1 MCDSITNGG
10 YMPVITIPS
19 CPPSNVIIASNVLST
34 TGNVLCANIISGD
47 GTFSGNLFVSG
58 QVYGV
63 ITYSVLN
70 VAQVINTGSITSG
83 AYYGNGYGLATLN
96 ASNLLGLISDTN
108 LPTTGVAPGLY
119 GSSANVSQVTVD
131 QYGRVTTAANVAILS
146 SQWTTVAGNVAYAAG
161 VSIGTLNAPPVGSN
175 LYVLGT
181 ANMTTLNVTSLLGTN
196 TLNVSGISNL
206 NSVVASTYQGDAGF
220 LSNIQIPQPL
230 ANLVVSNTVTTNNAA
245 VGNTLTVAGAM
256 TSNAANTTFFYD
268 TFTIPFIN
276 TQVINVG
283 AITSLT
289 TANVTTLNVQSLFA
303 NSAVIYGANT
313 LNVFGISN
321 LNSVVAQTITGNGSS
336 ISSLNSSNLF
346 GTLASTLILGN
357 TLANIQASNIVGLT
371 TVYGNTLSN
380 LNASNLAFG
389 VVPSSLIFGNTLS
402 NIQASNI
409 VQPFTNLVVSN
420 TLTTTNIVAAGFT
433 SNSTNTVFNFDTL
446 TIPFINSSTL
456 NVASASNL
464 QTLTV
469 TGSVA
474 MANSVVIGPTPAV
487 IQANL
492 HVEQG
497 NLFIGNSAAV
507 GTTVNTN
514 SVTQGTLVFDNT
526 ANNSIIPNKIILYN
540 NVGSVFCGLGVNFVG
555 ATSATLA
562 YYSRSV
568 HQFITGTSTEQM
580 RINSSGGIGM
590 GTNSPQAK
598 LHINGSIIANL
609 CLRVDYSNVAIA
621 TTGGGLVGINTLTPS
636 ANLHVLGN
644 IYASNALQTTN
655 VYINNGLDVGPGT
668 LGSNIAVFS
677 NASGLSNV
685 VTINSNAW
693 VGIGTTSPSGLL
705 HLYSNTIAPVINIVS
720 QSASGIYPTILFNYY
735 PGTASQAT
743 AGIRSIGGTIDLLNG
758 PSLTSMASFQAAGAL
773 IYSGQTF
780 YSGTAAATEKMRI
793 GTTGVSISTLANAR
807 SNLDVAGNIFASN
820 ALSTTNVFASGQVV
834 ATGKSGVGVCPPIVY
849 RQGGSATNWNTPG
862 SNTTPNVYA
871 ITSGVVQM
879 QCGANV
885 MTSTTQ
891 FIPFPVAYTNN
902 PTVLVTSYGTTGNI
916 WVASITSS
924 AFSVSANTAQQ
935 FEWLSIGI

>member
-1 MCDSITNGG
+1 
-10 YMPVITIPS
+10 
-19 CPPSNVIIASNVLST
+19 
-34 TGNVLCANIISGD
+34 
-47 GTFSGNLFVSG
+47 
-58 QVYGV
+58 
-63 ITYSVLN
+63 
-70 VAQVINTGSITSG
+70 
-83 AYYGNGYGLATLN
+83 
-96 ASNLLGLISDTN
+96 
-108 LPTTGVAPGLY
+108 
-119 GSSANVSQVTVD
+119 
-131 QYGRVTTAANVAILS
+131 
-146 SQWTTVAGNVAYAAG
+146 
-161 VSIGTLNAPPVGSN
+161 
-175 LYVLGT
+175 
-181 ANMTTLNVTSLLGTN
+181 
-196 TLNVSGISNL
+196 
-206 NSVVASTYQGDAGF
+206 
-220 LSNIQIPQPL
+220 
-230 ANLVVSNTVTTNNAA
+230 
-245 VGNTLTVAGAM
+245 
-256 TSNAANTTFFYD
+256 
-268 TFTIPFIN
+268 
-276 TQVINVG
+276 
-283 AITSLT
+283 
-289 TANVTTLNVQSLFA
+289 
-303 NSAVIYGANT
+303 
-313 LNVFGISN
+313 
-321 LNSVVAQTITGNGSS
+321 
-336 ISSLNSSNLF
+336 
-346 GTLASTLILGN
+346 
-357 TLANIQASNIVGLT
+357 
-371 TVYGNTLSN
+371 
-380 LNASNLAFG
+380 
-389 VVPSSLIFGNTLS
+389 
-402 NIQASNI
+402 
-409 VQPFTNLVVSN
+409 
-420 TLTTTNIVAAGFT
+420 
-433 SNSTNTVFNFDTL
+433 
-446 TIPFINSSTL
+446 
-456 NVASASNL
+456 
-464 QTLTV
+464 
-469 TGSVA
+469 